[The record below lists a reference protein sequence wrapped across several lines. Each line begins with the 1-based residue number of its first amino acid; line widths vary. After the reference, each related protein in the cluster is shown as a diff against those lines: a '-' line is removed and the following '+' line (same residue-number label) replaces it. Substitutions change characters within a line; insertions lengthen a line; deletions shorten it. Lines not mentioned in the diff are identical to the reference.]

1 MNKNEILRCLA
12 VLPLF
17 AGTDEQML
25 ADIIQ
30 SDTAL
35 VEQTA
40 KGERINAENG
50 RALGI
55 LLSGKAT
62 ISSADDGTHV
72 ILRTLRAGEIFGAA
86 ALFLDGEA
94 PLSHIVAE
102 EPCTTL
108 LLPDTLVRELM
119 ARSPAFLS
127 AYLTFLAGRVQ
138 FLSRRIRCFT
148 AGSAERRVALFLA
161 DETESDSTVT
171 VSLKALADTLAI
183 GRASLYRALDKLE
196 SDGLIRHDGRRITLL
211 SREKLLEIYQ

>member
-1 MNKNEILRCLA
+1 MNKNEILRCFA

-25 ADIIQ
+25 ADMIQ
-30 SDTAL
+30 RDTAL

-40 KGERINAENG
+40 KGERINTDNG

-138 FLSRRIRCFT
+138 FLGRRIRCFT